1 MNSAE
6 PTMVKIKSVEVKRL
20 SGMRGF
26 TIVLPWSWV
35 SDVNLSPGDY
45 VDIYRD
51 VKDRLILIQRK
62 VVDGMVSKKLKRLTE

>member
-26 TIVLPWSWV
+26 TVVLPWSWV
-35 SDVNLSPGDY
+35 SDVNLSPGDH

-51 VKDRLILIQRK
+51 VKDRLILVQRK
-62 VVDGMVSKKLKRLTE
+62 FVNGPTDKKRQ